1 MGISQK
7 IMSRSFQKL
16 HQSS

>member
-1 MGISQK
+1 MT
-7 IMSRSFQKL
+7 RSFQKL